1 MKEVEVIIEEG
12 GHLAKEVI
20 ETIDWDL
27 FPLVMGVSFTVLFVI
42 NIVGI
47 LIHK

>member
-27 FPLVMGVSFTVLFVI
+27 FPFVMGVSFAVLFVI